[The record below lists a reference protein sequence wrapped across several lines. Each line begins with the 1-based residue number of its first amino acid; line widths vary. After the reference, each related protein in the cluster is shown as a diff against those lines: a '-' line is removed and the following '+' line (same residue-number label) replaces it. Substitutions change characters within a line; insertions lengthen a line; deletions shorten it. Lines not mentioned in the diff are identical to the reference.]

1 MTSPIRTTSHHHL
14 KFPVLLCSLMVLSAQ
29 AAAAPVAN
37 ADAYTVVSGESKV
50 LNPLGNDLGDGLF
63 IEAVDQPAP
72 YGTGSTTF
80 TTSTIEYT
88 APAGFTGST
97 EFYYGIKDSN
107 GDITSAPITVTVTA
121 APTSEVPQAYADSA
135 STTTGQPVTVDVLA
149 NDTGNGLFIEEVD
162 QPAPYGTGSSAIVNN
177 KVVYTPPSGF
187 VGDTS
192 FYYGIKDSSG
202 QITSAELSI
211 TVTAPIASSP
221 WPTAGHD
228 RASTNPDEFIVIDP
242 LWNDTGD
249 ALQITDVNAT
259 STQGSSIKIVNN
271 KLKYT
276 PASWAK
282 GEDKFWYVITDSQ
295 GRTNAARVTVT
306 VAHSVDIGPW
316 PTAGS
321 DTYDIVKNSS
331 GNALNIFNND
341 TGSGI
346 EIEQLYDWTQKG
358 GRTNNSGSFVTYTP
372 PAGFTGV
379 DEFWYAMKDVHG
391 RTNAAKVTL
400 NVTAPTT
407 GPNNEP
413 DAVEDALSAFINGAE
428 MTLDIV
434 ANDTDPDGDDLT
446 VIDVQSAQYGSVRLT
461 GGGVVRYTPPSTPR
475 SDSFEYTISDGNG
488 GTASAVA
495 TISVTDPDDDN
506 DSFPTITGESITV
519 SPGETV
525 IIKVLDNDFDADGDT
540 LVLDQVSSGSKG
552 GTTKVADGSGNL
564 VWVEYKALSDASGT
578 DEFWYGV
585 HDGRGKNGAGKVT
598 ITFR

>member
-1 MTSPIRTTSHHHL
+1 MTSPIRTKSHSRFKL
-14 KFPVLLCSLMVLSAQ
+14 PLIACSLMVLSAQ
-29 AAAAPVAN
+29 ATAAPVAN
-37 ADAYTVVSGESKV
+37 ADAYSVAPGQSITIT
-50 LNPLGNDLGDGLF
+50 PLDNDTGNGLF

-80 TTSTIEYT
+80 TTDTITYT
-88 APAGFTGST
+88 APADFTTT
-97 EFYYGIKDSN
+97 EFWYGIKDSN
-107 GDITSAPITVTVTA
+107 GDITSAPITVTA
-121 APTSEVPQAYADSA
+121 ASSSEVPQAYADSA
-135 STTTGQPVTVDVLA
+135 TTTTGSPVTVDVLA
-149 NDTGNGLFIEEVD
+149 NDTGTGLFIEEVD

-177 KVVYTPPSGF
+177 KVVYTPPADF
-187 VGDTS
+187 VGTTS
-192 FYYGIKDSSG
+192 FYYGIKNSAG
-202 QITSAELSI
+202 LITSAELTI
-211 TVTAPIASSP
+211 TVEAATVSSP
-221 WPTAGHD
+221 WPTAGED
-228 RASTNPDEFIVIDP
+228 RASASPGELIVIDP

-249 ALQITDVNAT
+249 SLQITEVNGT
-259 STQGSSIKIVNN
+259 STQGSKITIANN
-271 KLKYT
+271 KLRFT
-276 PASWAK
+276 AASWAK
-282 GEDKFWYVITDSQ
+282 GEDEFWYQITDSQ
-295 GRTNAARVTVT
+295 GRTNAARVIVT
-306 VAHSVDIGPW
+306 VAHAVDLGAW

-321 DTYDIVKNSS
+321 DTYDIVQNS
-331 GNALNIFNND
+331 NNNVLNIFSND

-358 GRTNNSGSFVTYTP
+358 GRTYDNGGSVKYTP

-434 ANDTDPDGDDLT
+434 ANDTDPDGDTLT
-446 VIDVQSAQYGSVRLT
+446 VTDVQPAQYGSVRLT
-461 GGGVVRYTPPSTPR
+461 SGGAVRYTPPSTPV
-475 SDSFEYTISDGNG
+475 SDSFLYTISDGNG

-506 DSFPTITGESITV
+506 DSFPSITGESITV

-525 IIKVLDNDFDADGDT
+525 IIRVLENDFDADGDT
-540 LVLDQVSSGSKG
+540 LVLDQVTSGSQG
-552 GTTKVADGSGNL
+552 GTTKVEDASGNL
-564 VWVEYKALSDASGT
+564 TWVEYKALDTASGT
-578 DEFWYGV
+578 DEFYYGV
-585 HDGRGKNGAGKVT
+585 HDGRGKNGSGKVS